1 MEQPVL
7 PKRWVVMGVSGSGK
21 SSVARQLAERLD
33 VQFAEGDD
41 DHPPQ
46 NIAKMES
53 GQPLNDADR
62 QGWLAVLRDR
72 IRRAADQDQSV
83 VLTCSALKRRYRD
96 MLREGDPELMFVH
109 LHGDRELIESR
120 MQSRSRHFMPASLL
134 DSQLRDLEP
143 PGEDERAVRLDI
155 KHSPEELADQAI
167 RHARAQE
174 GSTAN
179 AGNIAEK
186 NNTGS

>member
-21 SSVARQLAERLD
+21 SSVARQLAERLGI
-33 VQFAEGDD
+33 QFVEGDD
-41 DHPPQ
+41 DHPPE
-46 NIAKMES
+46 NIAKMAS

-72 IRRAADQDQSV
+72 IRRAADQGQSL

-143 PGEDERAVRLDI
+143 LGEDERAVRLDI
-155 KHSPEELADQAI
+155 KHSPDELADQAI
-167 RHARAQE
+167 QHARDKE
-174 GSTAN
+174 GGSATPSSVV
-179 AGNIAEK
+179 EK
-186 NNTGS
+186 DNTKS